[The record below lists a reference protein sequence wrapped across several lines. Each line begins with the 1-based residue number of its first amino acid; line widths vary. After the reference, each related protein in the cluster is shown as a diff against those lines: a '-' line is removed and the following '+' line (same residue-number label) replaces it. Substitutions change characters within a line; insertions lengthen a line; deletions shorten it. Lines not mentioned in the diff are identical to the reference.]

1 MTAAKLPRPRSTSD
15 LLPSEKQFIAEL
27 QHLEFGCF
35 ESLQIKQG
43 ELTLNPW
50 PRAVRFVMF
59 GGEAVRDSGQ
69 PQDFDLKKPVADFL
83 EYVRTVDDG
92 EIRQLKVRRGLPVSM
107 ELIQAR
113 TGPRQG
119 CAQNGLSS
127 CIP

>member
-1 MTAAKLPRPRSTSD
+1 MTAAKPQRPLSSSD
-15 LLPSEKQFIAEL
+15 LLPSEIQFIAAL
-27 QHLEFGCF
+27 QQLEFGYF

-43 ELTLNPW
+43 ELILNPW
-50 PRAVRFVMF
+50 PRAVRLVMF

-107 ELIQAR
+107 EITEAPNR
-113 TGPRQG
+113 KTGWAAPRMR
-119 CAQNGLSS
+119 AER
-127 CIP
+127 I